1 MAEVSGVE
9 LYLRYERPVLI
20 RLGILKQP
28 IRISPQNIIMI
39 ITPLCAA
46 RHFIVHEKRVTAIPA
61 APANSFHHF
70 LKTVINESLT
80 LESVYHLCDQP
91 PGALFCINSNLNG
104 ITGYPSPDDTC
115 GDLFPL
121 LPDLHIRAPRRHSL
135 LVQRRWRFPGTHS
148 IPYRRPILY

>member
-80 LESVYHLCDQP
+80 LESVYRGVFSFSGCNRLVME
-91 PGALFCINSNLNG
+91 G
-104 ITGYPSPDDTC
+104 ISVWIYGSC
-115 GDLFPL
+115 
-121 LPDLHIRAPRRHSL
+121 S
-135 LVQRRWRFPGTHS
+135 V
-148 IPYRRPILY
+148 